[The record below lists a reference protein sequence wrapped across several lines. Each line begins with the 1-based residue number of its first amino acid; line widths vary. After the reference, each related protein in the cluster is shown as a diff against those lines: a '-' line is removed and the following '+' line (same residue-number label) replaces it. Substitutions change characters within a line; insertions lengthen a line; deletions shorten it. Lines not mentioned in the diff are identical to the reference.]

1 MRGGDPPHAAT
12 LPSIMTNAMVAEY
25 NSLRTEIGRFQD
37 HQKMVMQFAFT
48 ILAGLIATVGA
59 AVGSSNLGTIERFTP
74 LLSFVLGAVALSYF
88 LLACLFADS
97 IHRMNLAAQYIDTW
111 LRPCFQEVTEVLVWD
126 WEQFLA
132 QHRSTVWTAG
142 LNTFLHGLLDQVRW
156 LVFMGP
162 MALCIVAFVITPSLL
177 GNDIGRW
184 SFAASIASLVLT
196 VVVARYSAER
206 LTADQLM
213 PTVPAVEAT
222 SDPSSTSRS
231 GAPETRSR

>member
-1 MRGGDPPHAAT
+1 VTGSYSNRMRRTT
-12 LPSIMTNAMVAEY
+12 LRGTRDDIASVASALVAEY

-132 QHRSTVWTAG
+132 HHRSTVWTAG
-142 LNTFLHGLLDQVRW
+142 LNTFVHGMLDQVRW
-156 LVFMGP
+156 LVFMAP

-177 GNDIGRW
+177 GTDIGRW
-184 SFAASIASLVLT
+184 SFGATIVSLALT
-196 VVVARYSAER
+196 IVVARFSAER
-206 LTADQLM
+206 LTEDQLM
-213 PTVPAVEAT
+213 PAAVASPTT
-222 SDPSSTSRS
+222 SDPS
-231 GAPETRSR
+231 

>member
-1 MRGGDPPHAAT
+1 MVTTSDSNRKRRTTLRGTRDDIASVTSA
-12 LPSIMTNAMVAEY
+12 LVAEY

-111 LRPCFQEVTEVLVWD
+111 LRPCFQEVTDVLVWD

-132 QHRSTVWTAG
+132 QHRSTVWTKS
-142 LNTFLHGLLDQVRW
+142 LPTFVHGLLDQVRW
-156 LVFMGP
+156 LVFIAP
-162 MALCIVAFVITPSLL
+162 MALCVVAFVISPSLL
-177 GNDIGRW
+177 DNVIGRW
-184 SFAASIASLVLT
+184 SFGASITSLVLT
-196 VVVARYSAER
+196 IIVARYSAER
-206 LTADQLM
+206 LAPDQLM
-213 PTVPAVEAT
+213 PTAPEAT
-222 SDPSSTSRS
+222 RDPS
-231 GAPETRSR
+231 